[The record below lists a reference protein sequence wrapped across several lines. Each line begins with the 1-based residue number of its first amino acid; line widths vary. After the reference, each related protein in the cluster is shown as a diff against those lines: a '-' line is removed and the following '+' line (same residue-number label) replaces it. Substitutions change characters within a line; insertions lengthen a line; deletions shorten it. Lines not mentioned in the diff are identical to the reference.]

1 MNLYK
6 YIKSLRKEVHNLSD
20 HTYVRT
26 KIFGSF
32 ITLLFIEV
40 YMKDVIL
47 EYANRYSMKLV
58 YYNTIHIKVKVLGK
72 YQ

>member
-26 KIFGSF
+26 KIFGRF

-47 EYANRYSMKLV
+47 EYAKDTAWNWF
-58 YYNTIHIKVKVLGK
+58 TIIQ
-72 YQ
+72 YI

>member
-20 HTYVRT
+20 HTYVRI

-47 EYANRYSMKLV
+47 EYAKDTAWNWF
-58 YYNTIHIKVKVLGK
+58 TIIQ
-72 YQ
+72 YI

>member
-47 EYANRYSMKLV
+47 EYAKDTAWNWF
-58 YYNTIHIKVKVLGK
+58 TIIQ
-72 YQ
+72 YI

>member
-47 EYANRYSMKLV
+47 EYAKDTAWNWFTVIQY
-58 YYNTIHIKVKVLGK
+58 I
-72 YQ
+72 

>member
-40 YMKDVIL
+40 NIKDVIL
-47 EYANRYSMKLV
+47 EYAKDTALNWF
-58 YYNTIHIKVKVLGK
+58 TIIQ
-72 YQ
+72 YI

>member
-26 KIFGSF
+26 KMFGSF

-47 EYANRYSMKLV
+47 EYAKDTAWNWF
-58 YYNTIHIKVKVLGK
+58 TIIQ
-72 YQ
+72 YI